1 MADTNLLPAPN
12 GYQQPRQP
20 LYGTLLTVP
29 LLPGD
34 NSSINHC
41 EDDNQQQHGPMPP
54 PSSIDGEDDNESLG
68 GVTAS
73 TINPVGDDRMRRR
86 LKYFFMT
93 PCEKYQAK
101 GRLPLKLLLQLLKVL
116 LVTMQLYVFGM
127 ESSGHVYFLKTAQTA
142 FKHLFLESWDPS
154 WETPPYPPSHGP
166 YAVYTYDSFYSA
178 INFAL
183 AGYNGTASD
192 SVGSFAPPAA
202 ANESQ
207 PEPPSLCLMHYA
219 NLTVDAANFRYV
231 IDREVSTRCFEMLP
245 LPDGNGT
252 WRYDTRRLLEEEGYN
267 LNFEIVL
274 TAQLQFYVNS
284 IHFNFEHPRLSAAEC
299 FLFNVSILFDNRA
312 HTGQVQVSLIADPI
326 EHRCSVEEQFGQ
338 IEKAVSYTIL
348 DVSVILVCLLSFVS
362 CVRSLYKGNRMR
374 LRTRRYFRN
383 NFNYKLNLDEQCE
396 FINLWFALI
405 ILNDLL
411 TLIGS
416 LMKILIEYKTI
427 DNYTVCGLFLGSGAM
442 LVWFGTLRYL
452 GYFSKYNRRGT
463 SQPPN
468 SRMWAFI
475 AECADPANSL
485 AYRNDAGMRK
495 RRLSTAASAADLA
508 GWLSR
513 WFQASLVSR
522 VNNNNNK
529 INNPTAAADVDLVIE
544 QDDGERPTFL
554 VGGNNG
560 AGGGGEAR
568 RAVSNRRRRSRR
580 RLRRRGVGGGG
591 GDLPLPEPVA
601 SADAVATS
609 SEADS
614 DDDNDVFGQCDG
626 EAGSSDTVDDVL
638 DGRCLERV

>member
-1 MADTNLLPAPN
+1 
-12 GYQQPRQP
+12 
-20 LYGTLLTVP
+20 
-29 LLPGD
+29 
-34 NSSINHC
+34 
-41 EDDNQQQHGPMPP
+41 MPP

-116 LVTMQLYVFGM
+116 L
-127 ESSGHVYFLKTAQTA
+127 
-142 FKHLFLESWDPS
+142 SWDPS

-231 IDREVSTRCFEMLP
+231 STRCFEMLP

-274 TAQLQFYVNS
+274 TAQLQFY
-284 IHFNFEHPRLSAAEC
+284 
-299 FLFNVSILFDNRA
+299 ILFDNRA

-374 LRTRRYFRN
+374 LVRPLVVSLVV
-383 NFNYKLNLDEQCE
+383 LNL
-396 FINLWFALI
+396 
-405 ILNDLL
+405 LN
-411 TLIGS
+411 
-416 LMKILIEYKTI
+416 
-427 DNYTVCGLFLGSGAM
+427 
-442 LVWFGTLRYL
+442 
-452 GYFSKYNRRGT
+452 
-463 SQPPN
+463 
-468 SRMWAFI
+468 
-475 AECADPANSL
+475 
-485 AYRNDAGMRK
+485 
-495 RRLSTAASAADLA
+495 
-508 GWLSR
+508 
-513 WFQASLVSR
+513 
-522 VNNNNNK
+522 
-529 INNPTAAADVDLVIE
+529 
-544 QDDGERPTFL
+544 
-554 VGGNNG
+554 
-560 AGGGGEAR
+560 
-568 RAVSNRRRRSRR
+568 
-580 RLRRRGVGGGG
+580 
-591 GDLPLPEPVA
+591 
-601 SADAVATS
+601 
-609 SEADS
+609 
-614 DDDNDVFGQCDG
+614 
-626 EAGSSDTVDDVL
+626 
-638 DGRCLERV
+638 

>member
-12 GYQQPRQP
+12 GYQQSRQP

-41 EDDNQQQHGPMPP
+41 EDDNQQQHWPMPP

-207 PEPPSLCLMHYA
+207 TEPPSLCLMHYA

-231 IDREVSTRCFEMLP
+231 STRCFEMLP
-245 LPDGNGT
+245 LPDGNET

-267 LNFEIVL
+267 LNFDIVL
-274 TAQLQFYVNS
+274 TAQLQFY
-284 IHFNFEHPRLSAAEC
+284 
-299 FLFNVSILFDNRA
+299 ILFDNRA
-312 HTGQVQVSLIADPI
+312 HTGQVQMSLIADPI
-326 EHRCSVEEQFGQ
+326 ERRCSVEEQFGQ

-374 LRTRRYFRN
+374 LVRPLVVSLVV
-383 NFNYKLNLDEQCE
+383 LNL
-396 FINLWFALI
+396 
-405 ILNDLL
+405 LN
-411 TLIGS
+411 
-416 LMKILIEYKTI
+416 
-427 DNYTVCGLFLGSGAM
+427 
-442 LVWFGTLRYL
+442 
-452 GYFSKYNRRGT
+452 
-463 SQPPN
+463 
-468 SRMWAFI
+468 
-475 AECADPANSL
+475 
-485 AYRNDAGMRK
+485 
-495 RRLSTAASAADLA
+495 
-508 GWLSR
+508 
-513 WFQASLVSR
+513 
-522 VNNNNNK
+522 
-529 INNPTAAADVDLVIE
+529 
-544 QDDGERPTFL
+544 
-554 VGGNNG
+554 
-560 AGGGGEAR
+560 
-568 RAVSNRRRRSRR
+568 
-580 RLRRRGVGGGG
+580 
-591 GDLPLPEPVA
+591 
-601 SADAVATS
+601 
-609 SEADS
+609 
-614 DDDNDVFGQCDG
+614 
-626 EAGSSDTVDDVL
+626 
-638 DGRCLERV
+638 